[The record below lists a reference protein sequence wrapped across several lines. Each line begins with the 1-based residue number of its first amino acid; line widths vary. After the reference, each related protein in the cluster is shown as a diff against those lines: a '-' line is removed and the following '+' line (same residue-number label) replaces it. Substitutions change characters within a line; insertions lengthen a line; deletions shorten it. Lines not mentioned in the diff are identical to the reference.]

1 MKLCRSSAQVDTL
14 EFYADRLRELLSQIA
29 AEKEAALP
37 PNESAMPSAF
47 TTFRERR
54 DQACDQHLPIPSS
67 MRFVSLATFYEKQNV
82 TRPAGESSRCSHKM
96 VFHMQRTVGQI
107 CISEDLCASYC
118 MYSFNSHTFVCR
130 AGHC

>member
-1 MKLCRSSAQVDTL
+1 ML

-54 DQACDQHLPIPSS
+54 DQARDLQPALCI
-67 MRFVSLATFYEKQNV
+67 VSF
-82 TRPAGESSRCSHKM
+82 GSR
-96 VFHMQRTVGQI
+96 
-107 CISEDLCASYC
+107 
-118 MYSFNSHTFVCR
+118 
-130 AGHC
+130 

>member
-1 MKLCRSSAQVDTL
+1 MKLCRSNAQVDTL

-54 DQACDQHLPIPSS
+54 DQACDQHVLSPSYFS
-67 MRFVSLATFYEKQNV
+67 QYLQLIALWERV
-82 TRPAGESSRCSHKM
+82 
-96 VFHMQRTVGQI
+96 I
-107 CISEDLCASYC
+107 CA
-118 MYSFNSHTFVCR
+118 
-130 AGHC
+130 

>member
-1 MKLCRSSAQVDTL
+1 MDTL

-54 DQACDQHLPIPSS
+54 DQARIHHLLHPPSRS
-67 MRFVSLATFYEKQNV
+67 VRKKY
-82 TRPAGESSRCSHKM
+82 
-96 VFHMQRTVGQI
+96 
-107 CISEDLCASYC
+107 
-118 MYSFNSHTFVCR
+118 
-130 AGHC
+130 